1 MTKTRASFLGIVG
14 NSILFV
20 LKIIVGIIFNSIS
33 LISDAINSL
42 TDIIASIVV
51 HISIKVSRKS
61 ADFDHPF
68 GHHRAEPIAG
78 LVVAIFT
85 GIVGFEILKE
95 SILRIISGKAM
106 LLGTLPMV
114 VLLIT
119 IITKTALYIY
129 VRKVSKDSPALQ
141 AQAIDHKNDV
151 IISFSALIGVIGVNI
166 GYFFLDAAMAILIGL
181 WIIRQGYKIAN
192 DNIKYLMGES
202 APKEIT
208 NKIIK
213 KAESIIG
220 VKRINEIRAHY
231 VGTLL
236 QIEIHISVDRNLT
249 TYRSHA
255 IGKKVQFIIQSMH
268 NVDYCFVHIDPIIK
282 TRPH

>member
-1 MTKTRASFLGIVG
+1 MTKTRASFLGIIG
-14 NSILFV
+14 NSVLFI

-42 TDIIASIVV
+42 TDIISSIVV
-51 HISIKVSRKS
+51 HISIKVSQKS

-95 SILRIISGKAM
+95 SIIRILSGKVM
-106 LLGTLPMV
+106 LLGTLPIV
-114 VLLIT
+114 ILLIT
-119 IITKTALYIY
+119 IITKISLFIY
-129 VRKVSKDSPALQ
+129 VKKVSRNSPALQ

-166 GYFFLDAAMAILIGL
+166 GYFFLDAVMAILIGF
-181 WIIRQGYKIAN
+181 WIIRQGYNIAN
-192 DNIKYLMGES
+192 DNIKYLMGEV

-208 NKIIK
+208 NKVIK
-213 KAESIIG
+213 KAESIQG

-236 QIEIHISVDRNLT
+236 QIEIHISVDRDLT

-255 IGKKVQFIIQSMH
+255 IGKKVQLLIQKMH
-268 NVDYCFVHIDPIIK
+268 NVNYCFVHIDPIIK
-282 TRPH
+282 SRPH

>member
-1 MTKTRASFLGIVG
+1 MTKTRASFLGIIG
-14 NSILFV
+14 NSVLFI

-42 TDIIASIVV
+42 TDIISSIVV
-51 HISIKVSRKS
+51 HISIKVSQKS

-95 SILRIISGKAM
+95 SIIRILSGKVM
-106 LLGTLPMV
+106 LLGTLPIV
-114 VLLIT
+114 ILLIT
-119 IITKTALYIY
+119 ITTKISLYIY
-129 VRKVSKDSPALQ
+129 VKKVSRNSPALQ

-166 GYFFLDAAMAILIGL
+166 GYFFLDAVMAILIGF
-181 WIIRQGYKIAN
+181 WIIRQGYNIAN
-192 DNIKYLMGES
+192 DNIKYLMGEV

-208 NKIIK
+208 NKVIK
-213 KAESIIG
+213 KAESIQG

-236 QIEIHISVDRNLT
+236 QIEIHISVDRDLT

-255 IGKKVQFIIQSMH
+255 IGKKVQLLIQKMH
-268 NVDYCFVHIDPIIK
+268 NVNYCFVHIDPIIK
-282 TRPH
+282 SRPH